1 MKRKKITGIAIMA
14 MAMISVASCADNK
27 ESSKNASSITSI
39 RESTSS
45 ASSSKNDVI
54 SSIAS
59 SSSSSI
65 NSSSSS
71 SSNNSSSS
79 SSSSINSNSSS
90 SSNNSSS
97 SSSSSTTIEDEKGL
111 KVVEASGNLESC
123 IIKWQEFSNASKYNV
138 YYKKDGDVNF
148 KLANQSLTRKYSDYY
163 RSDIVGLSEGSYEVK
178 VIPVIDNNEDLG
190 NASASYKVNV
200 KAHDRSGFGF
210 VRGTGA
216 ATKVTTNTSSG
227 AYNDDG
233 SLKDNAIVVYVA
245 NSNKD
250 TVTATINGVSC
261 VGLQNII
268 SGAKKQDTPLCI
280 RLIGN
285 ITDPSVLEKGD
296 LLIDGITCGITIEG
310 IGEDTT
316 LNGFGIRIKNSSNVE
331 IRNLGFMNCNSG
343 EGDNVGIQQG
353 ADHIWVHNCDM
364 FYGDAG
370 SDADQVKGDG
380 ALDTKKS
387 SYITHSYNHFWD
399 NGKCNLQGMKDEETT
414 NYITYHHN
422 WYDHSDSRHPRIR
435 TCSVHIYNNYFDGN
449 AKYGV
454 GMTMGGSAFVEN
466 NYFRST
472 SNLRPM
478 MISGQGT
485 DAMGEGT
492 FSGEAGGIIKAF
504 NNVFDANKVSFVDQK
519 ASATSF
525 DAYVVESRDEKVPES
540 VVALKGGTSY
550 NNFDTD
556 TNLMYSYIPDSPQQA
571 KENTMK
577 YAGRIN
583 GGDFKWNFDNSIE
596 DQNYA
601 VIPELKRA
609 LVKYNDEIIAVY
621 VDNATSSPVNPIEP
635 VNPTP
640 SDPVISSD
648 IVHNFEDG
656 TSSSFFTIVGNM
668 KANVSSI
675 TYNNMTLAKALKMES
690 STSIKFK
697 IDCDITLVLVT
708 DASAKKIKI
717 NGSNN
722 VTDANGILTIK
733 LTSGEYEITK
743 GDQMNVFYISLTK

>member
-39 RESTSS
+39 GESTSS
-45 ASSSKNDVI
+45 
-54 SSIAS
+54 AS

-138 YYKKDGDVNF
+138 YYKKDGDASF

-245 NSNKD
+245 NTNKD

-268 SGAKKQDTPLCI
+268 AGAKKQDTPLCI

-697 IDCDITLVLVT
+697 IDCDMTLVLVT